1 MIENRSL
8 AVNLYT
14 ITSYDNLLSSSNSC
28 IIFFINGAT
37 DMLKKQKPLSSLQ
50 IVRAARSPTLI

>member
-14 ITSYDNLLSSSNSC
+14 ITSFDNLLSSSNSC

-37 DMLKKQKPLSSLQ
+37 DVLKK
-50 IVRAARSPTLI
+50 